1 MQKLSLFFIK
11 VRELTFWNR
20 LFAWRSIRSLSYEAF
35 EEFKMLEKESTE
47 LRETSGILERDLQNS
62 KTKNEGLQNQIH
74 QHEKIETKKEAE
86 VKSLNDRINTL
97 NLELTELNKSISKYE
112 TSEDERKKNYEKS
125 IIQLN
130 QLKETL
136 ENEIKRLN
144 DDRVQEQK
152 ESFEKMKSQ
161 WSEHETT
168 VEQTLKMICQN
179 HLVKY
184 VENVPFRGNPD
195 NTIEICDEYIIFD
208 AKSPSNEDLTN
219 FPKYLR
225 AQTESV
231 KKYANQEKVKKDI
244 FLVVPTNTI
253 HTITQLS
260 FNMGDYTVYIITKD
274 ALEPIILSLKRIEDY
289 EFMNQLSPEERDNIC
304 RVIGKFAHITKRKI
318 QIDQFFATEFLEI
331 LGRCKNDLPD
341 EILKQVME
349 YEKAE
354 RLNPPNEKKAK
365 QILTKELEDKHIS
378 INAEAGIRDV
388 SIPSNFEDVKNLE

>member
-11 VRELTFWNR
+11 IRELTFWNR

-35 EEFKMLEKESTE
+35 EEFRMLEKQSKES
-47 LRETSGILERDLQNS
+47 RENSNFLERELQNS
-62 KTKNEGLQNQIH
+62 KTKNEGLQNQIQ
-74 QHEKIETKKEAE
+74 QHEKIETKKDAE
-86 VKSLNDRINTL
+86 VNSLNDRISKL
-97 NLELTELNKSISKYE
+97 NFDLTELNKSISKYE
-112 TSEDERKKNYEKS
+112 TSEEDRKRNYEKS

-136 ENEIKRLN
+136 ENEIKRVN

-152 ESFEKMKSQ
+152 DSFEKMKNQ
-161 WSEHETT
+161 WSEHETI
-168 VEQTLKMICQN
+168 VEQALKMICQN

-184 VENVPFRGNPD
+184 VDNVPFRGSPD

-208 AKSPSNEDLTN
+208 AKCPSNEDLTH
-219 FPKYLR
+219 FPKYIK

-253 HTITQLS
+253 QAITQLS
-260 FNMGDYTVYIITKD
+260 FNMGDYNVYVITKD
-274 ALEPIILSLKRIEDY
+274 ALEPIILSLKKIEDY

-341 EILKQVME
+341 EILKQVIE

-365 QILTKELEDKHIS
+365 QILTKELQDKHTS
-378 INAEAGIRDV
+378 INVEASIRDV
-388 SIPSNFEDVKNLE
+388 SIPSNFEDIKNL